1 MELVIEVLQTA
12 VFFGGIMFLYLTLA
26 MGLGLP
32 MGTVWFLSFNGH
44 ESGGKAIQKFL
55 KEDAVRLLAVMV
67 LFSVISGVGATILIY
82 LRQMM

>member
-1 MELVIEVLQTA
+1 MKLVIEVLQTV
-12 VFFGGIMFLYLTLA
+12 VFFGGMMFLYLILA

-32 MGTVWFLSFNGH
+32 MGTVWFLTFNGH
-44 ESGGKAIQKFL
+44 ERGGKAIQKFL

-67 LFSVISGVGATILIY
+67 LFSVISGVGATLLIY

>member
-1 MELVIEVLQTA
+1 MELIVEVLQTV

-67 LFSVISGVGATILIY
+67 IFSVIAGAGATLLIY